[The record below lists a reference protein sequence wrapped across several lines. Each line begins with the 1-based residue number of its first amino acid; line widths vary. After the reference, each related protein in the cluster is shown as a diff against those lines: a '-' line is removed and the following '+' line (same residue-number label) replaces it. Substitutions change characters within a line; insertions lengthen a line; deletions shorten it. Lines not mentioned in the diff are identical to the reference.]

1 MNSFQN
7 EQFALAA
14 GEYSEDATGAPATS
28 IDFLAIVLAV
38 LRRWKLIAAITLVA
52 LVATYG
58 ALKVVPSRYK
68 STVEILVYDPQ
79 QEINTAVQK
88 PISPFVD
95 AIGNDAMRT
104 EINILM
110 SKSVALRVASE
121 LNLDKDPEFQP
132 HSLLGGL
139 AERLGFPGLAQALG
153 ANDQSDV
160 GGQDE
165 RAQKLNDAADAVLA
179 NVQAW
184 GDAYTLFVTTTS
196 QSPAMAQRLAAT
208 IATDYLVSQRE
219 ARQEAL
225 QRVSDWL
232 KGRVD
237 SLQSSVLATEAAIAK
252 LKAENN
258 IRDSESSNFREKQIG
273 ELNNQIM
280 KARIDV
286 DEKRAR
292 LDQVRSIIDTK
303 GDIQGIAE
311 LTASPTLTALRQ
323 KQADLTS
330 RAADLQKRLGDS
342 HLQVIATRAELAAVT
357 QQMNDEV
364 QHILGNM
371 TNAYDIAVR
380 QEQALE
386 ANLQTLTAHANSGAY
401 VKLSQLQ
408 SAADADRKLY
418 EGYLAQ
424 YNDITERR
432 TLQTETA
439 RVISPATYPRWPSSP
454 KRKVFF
460 AAGGVLGLG
469 GGVFVA
475 FLLGYLL
482 QPGVRTDKE
491 VEQSFGRP
499 VVGIIPLVKRQSG
512 HGPSAG
518 RLVQRMVNEPLSD
531 LSAAVRSLRIS
542 LELSHNDA
550 KVILMTSAIPGEGKS
565 TVATLLAASSA
576 SSGKK
581 TILLDCDLHNPSVSN
596 ALPGAPRLGL
606 SDVLCG
612 EAKLEEVMIQDP
624 VSNIYAIPA
633 GSAVPNAADLLMSQ
647 RMRDLIAVLRT
658 EFDYIVVDT
667 PPLLP
672 VIDAL
677 VLTSLVDRVLV
688 IVEWSQTPRI
698 NISEASKILRPESH
712 RIAGVILNKVDVS
725 QLPAYGYRGA
735 YYYGSAGN
743 YARNR

>member
-14 GEYSEDATGAPATS
+14 GEYSEDATGAPAPS

-104 EINILM
+104 EINILT

-139 AERLGFPGLAQALG
+139 AERLGFPGLAQALR

-160 GGQDE
+160 RGQDE
-165 RAQKLNDAADAVLA
+165 RAEKLNEAADALLA
-179 NVQAW
+179 NLQAW

-280 KARIDV
+280 KVRVDL

-292 LDQVRSIIDTK
+292 LDQVRSVIDTK

-311 LTASPTLTALRQ
+311 LTASPTLTTLRQ

-357 QQMNDEV
+357 QQLNDEV

-424 YNDITERR
+424 YNDVTERR

-439 RVISPATYPRWPSSP
+439 RVISPATYPLWPSSP

-482 QPGVRTDKE
+482 RPGVRTDKE

-499 VVGIIPLVKRQSG
+499 VVGMIPLVKRQSG

-565 TVATLLAASSA
+565 TVAMLLAASSA

-596 ALPGAPRLGL
+596 ALPGAPRRGL

-633 GSAVPNAADLLMSQ
+633 GSAGPNAADLLMSQ

>member
-1 MNSFQN
+1 MNSLQN
-7 EQFALAA
+7 EEFAFAS
-14 GEYSEDATGAPATS
+14 GEFSEDTAGAQAQS
-28 IDFLAIVLAV
+28 IDFLAIVSAV
-38 LRRWKLIAAITLVA
+38 LRRWKLILAITLLA

-58 ALKVVPSRYK
+58 VLKLVPSRYK

-79 QEINTAVQK
+79 QEINAAVQK

-95 AIGNDAMRT
+95 ALGSDAMRT
-104 EINILM
+104 EINILT
-110 SKSVALRVASE
+110 SKSVALRVANE
-121 LNLDKDPEFQP
+121 LGLDKDPEFQS
-132 HSLLGGL
+132 HGVLEGL
-139 AERLGFPGLAQALG
+139 AERLGFTGLAQTLR
-153 ANDQSDV
+153 ANDQSTV
-160 GGQDE
+160 RSQDE
-165 RAQKLNDAADAVLA
+165 RAERMDEAADALLA
-179 NVQAW
+179 NLGAW

-196 QSPAMAQRLAAT
+196 ESPAMAQRLAAT
-208 IATDYLVSQRE
+208 IATDYLVTQRE

-237 SLQSSVLATEAAIAK
+237 NLQSSVLVTEAAIAK
-252 LKAENN
+252 LKADNN
-258 IRDSESSNFREKQIG
+258 IRDSESNNFREKQIG

-280 KARIDV
+280 KARADV
-286 DEKRAR
+286 DEKSAR
-292 LDQVRSIIDTK
+292 LDQVRSVLDSK

-311 LTASPTLTALRQ
+311 LTASPTLTTLRQ
-323 KQADLTS
+323 KQAELTS
-330 RAADLQKRLGDS
+330 RAADLQRRLGDG

-371 TNAYDIAVR
+371 KNAYDIAMR

-386 ANLQTLTAHANSGAY
+386 TSLQTLTAHANSGAY
-401 VKLSQLQ
+401 IKLSQLQ

-439 RVISPATYPRWPSSP
+439 RIISPATYPLWPSSP

-460 AAGGVLGLG
+460 AVGGAMGLG
-469 GGVFVA
+469 GGILIA
-475 FLLGYLL
+475 FLLEYFLR
-482 QPGVRTDKE
+482 PGVRTGKE

-499 VVGIIPLVKRQSG
+499 VVGIIPLMKRQQG
-512 HGPSAG
+512 LVPNAG

-531 LSAAVRSLRIS
+531 LSESVRSLRIG
-542 LELSHNDA
+542 LELSHNNA

-565 TVATLLAASSA
+565 TIATLLAASSA

-581 TILLDCDLHNPSVSN
+581 TILVDCDLHNPSISN
-596 ALPGAPRLGL
+596 ALPGAPRQGL
-606 SDVLCG
+606 SEVLRG
-612 EAKLEEVMIQDP
+612 KATLEDVMIQDP
-624 VSNIYAIPA
+624 VSKVYVVPA
-633 GSAVPNAADLLMSQ
+633 GSLVTNAADLLMSQ
-647 RMRDLIAVLRT
+647 QMRDIILRLRA
-658 EFDYIVVDT
+658 EFDYVVVDT
-667 PPLLP
+667 APLLP

-698 NISEASKILRPESH
+698 NIAEASKLLRPESH
-712 RIAGVILNKVDVS
+712 RIAGVILNKVDVT
-725 QLPAYGYRGA
+725 QLPPYGYRGG
-735 YYYGSAGN
+735 YYYGSAGKF
-743 YARNR
+743 ARNK

>member
-14 GEYSEDATGAPATS
+14 GEYSEDATGAPAPS
-28 IDFLAIVLAV
+28 IDFAAIVLAV

>member
-1 MNSFQN
+1 MNSFQD

-14 GEYSEDATGAPATS
+14 GEYSEDATSAQPSS

-38 LRRWKLIAAITLVA
+38 LRRWKLIVAITLVS

-58 ALKVVPSRYK
+58 VLKLVPSRYK

-104 EINILM
+104 EINILT

-139 AERLGFPGLAQALG
+139 AERLGFPGLARTLR

-165 RAQKLNDAADAVLA
+165 RADKLNEAADAVLA
-179 NVQAW
+179 NLQAW

-273 ELNNQIM
+273 ELSNQIM
-280 KARIDV
+280 KARVDV

-292 LDQVRSIIDTK
+292 LDQVRSVIDTK

-311 LTASPTLTALRQ
+311 LTASPTLTTLRQ

-330 RAADLQKRLGDS
+330 RAADLQKRLGDG

-482 QPGVRTDKE
+482 QPGVRTGKE

-499 VVGIIPLVKRQSG
+499 VVGMIPLVKRQSG
-512 HGPSAG
+512 NGPSAG
-518 RLVQRMVNEPLSD
+518 RLVQRMVNEPLSE

-596 ALPGAPRLGL
+596 ALPGAPRRGL

-612 EAKLEEVMIQDP
+612 DASLRDVMIQDP
-624 VSNIYAIPA
+624 VSNVYAIPA

-647 RMRDLIAVLRT
+647 RMRDLIAALRT

-698 NISEASKILRPESH
+698 NISEASKLLRPESH

-743 YARNR
+743 YARSR

>member
-1 MNSFQN
+1 MNSFQD

-14 GEYSEDATGAPATS
+14 GEYSEDATSAQPSS

-38 LRRWKLIAAITLVA
+38 LRRWKLIVAITLVS

-58 ALKVVPSRYK
+58 ALKLVPSRYK

-104 EINILM
+104 EINILT

-139 AERLGFPGLAQALG
+139 AERLGFPGLARTLR

-165 RAQKLNDAADAVLA
+165 RADKLNEAADAVLA
-179 NVQAW
+179 NLQAW

-273 ELNNQIM
+273 ELSNQIM
-280 KARIDV
+280 KARVDV

-292 LDQVRSIIDTK
+292 LDQVRSVIDTK

-311 LTASPTLTALRQ
+311 LTASPTLTTLRQ

-330 RAADLQKRLGDS
+330 RAADLQKRLGDG

-408 SAADADRKLY
+408 SSADADRKLY

-482 QPGVRTDKE
+482 QPGVRTGKE

-499 VVGIIPLVKRQSG
+499 VVGMIPLVKRQG
-512 HGPSAG
+512 GNGPSAG
-518 RLVQRMVNEPLSD
+518 RLVQRMVNEPLSE

-596 ALPGAPRLGL
+596 ALPGAPRRGL

-612 EAKLEEVMIQDP
+612 DASLRDVMIQDP
-624 VSNIYAIPA
+624 VSNVYAIPA

-647 RMRDLIAVLRT
+647 RMRDLIAALRT

-698 NISEASKILRPESH
+698 NISEASKLLRPESH

-743 YARNR
+743 YARSR